1 MELESLERT
10 AVRAAYRSCEVLR
23 TRYGKLSSIDK
34 KGPTDLVT
42 DADFASETEIIATI
56 RAAFPDHAIVAE
68 EGGIRS
74 GSADWRWLVDPLDGT
89 VNYAHQV
96 PFFAVSIACVQGDEV
111 RLGVVLNPL
120 SGELFTARAGGGAQL
135 NGQPIHV
142 SPETRV
148 SESLL
153 ATGFPYDMREPGFKS
168 LTARFLRCL
177 RAARGVRRLGSAA
190 LDLCYVACGRFAGF
204 WENCLQPWDSAA
216 GILIVREAGGR
227 VTDFSNRPVGA
238 EAREVLATNGGI
250 HSEMLAFMEVGDS

>member
-1 MELESLERT
+1 MDLDQVMRVATS
-10 AVRAAYRSCEVLR
+10 AAYQGAEALRSRFGNV
-23 TRYGKLSSIDK
+23 TRVDS
-34 KGPTDLVT
+34 KGPNDLVT
-42 DADFASETEIIATI
+42 DADIASENEIIATI
-56 RAAFPDHAIVAE
+56 RASFPDHAIIAE
-68 EGGIRS
+68 ES
-74 GSADWRWLVDPLDGT
+74 GQREGNSGYRWLVDPLDGT

-142 SPETRV
+142 SPETQV

-153 ATGFPYDMREPGFKS
+153 ATGFPYDMRGPGFKS

-204 WENCLQPWDSAA
+204 WENWLQPWDSAA